1 MTNKEIMSGSEIVKD
16 FIDRLEMD
24 ESLDKKTVQA
34 IKATHASKKP
44 TLTRLLQGLQEKRKE
59 TRSDD

>member
-1 MTNKEIMSGSEIVKD
+1 MAHKEIKSGAEIVKD
-16 FIDRLEMD
+16 FIDSLEKD
-24 ESLDKKTVQA
+24 ESLDKDTVQA
-34 IKATHASKKP
+34 IKATHVTKKP

>member
-1 MTNKEIMSGSEIVKD
+1 MTHKEIKSGSEIVKD

-34 IKATHASKKP
+34 IKATHVSKKP